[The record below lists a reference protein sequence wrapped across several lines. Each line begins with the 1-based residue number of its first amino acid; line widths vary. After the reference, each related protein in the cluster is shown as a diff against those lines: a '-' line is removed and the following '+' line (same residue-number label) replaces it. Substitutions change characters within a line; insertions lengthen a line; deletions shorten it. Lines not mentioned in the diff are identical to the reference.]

1 MWENTSG
8 GKKRTQ
14 HLSVYPS
21 AQGGREASFEIGAER
36 DIIVD
41 QGSREDRD
49 AGSQAKAF
57 RILYPVQTKTEGS
70 PNNHEPAENGETL
83 SAMLITN
90 CEGG

>member
-8 GKKRTQ
+8 GNKRTQ
-14 HLSVYPS
+14 NLS

-36 DIIVD
+36 NIIVD

-49 AGSQAKAF
+49 TGSQTKAF

-70 PNNHEPAENGETL
+70 PNNHKPAENRREYQP
-83 SAMLITN
+83 
-90 CEGG
+90 C